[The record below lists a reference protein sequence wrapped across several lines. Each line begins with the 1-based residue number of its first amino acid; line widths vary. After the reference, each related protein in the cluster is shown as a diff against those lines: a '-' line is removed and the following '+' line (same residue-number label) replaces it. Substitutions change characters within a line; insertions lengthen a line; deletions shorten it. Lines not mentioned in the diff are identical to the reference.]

1 MQAVQSDNKNPKI
14 YAMII
19 PIKNEGADMPTI
31 LAKTDDVSIHEPFL
45 TAASTPNGMPIT
57 TAINMAANAR
67 IRVPGNASVNSY
79 RPLPFV

>member
-1 MQAVQSDNKNPKI
+1 MQRPFSFAGYLIYVKPISVDMQAVQSDNKNPKI

-45 TAASTPNGMPIT
+45 TAASTPNGMP
-57 TAINMAANAR
+57 NYY
-67 IRVPGNASVNSY
+67 GN
-79 RPLPFV
+79 